1 MKTKRSSWIY
11 FSVFLGLTI
20 LLLISCKK
28 DDLQVPILTTTD
40 ITSINQISAISGGEI
55 TSEGSS
61 NVTSRGVC
69 WSTSIEPSITDNKT
83 NDGTG
88 IGSFTSSIT
97 GLSPNTIY
105 FVRAF
110 ATNSS
115 GTGYGIAKSFSTE
128 QATIPVITTAPVS
141 SITQTTAT
149 SGGAITTDGAASIT
163 ARGVCWSTSQNPTI
177 ADNTTSD
184 GTGLGDFVSNIT
196 GLLGNTTY
204 YLKAYATNS
213 VGTAYGSQVSFTTSP
228 LMPTITTLSVSS
240 ITAISCNTNGT
251 IGSDGGAPVTAFGV
265 CFGTSQNP
273 TTADSKTIDGSGLGS
288 FISYITGLQT
298 NTTYYVRAYATNSVE
313 TQYGTELTV
322 KTLETI
328 TDIDGNVYNI
338 ASIDG
343 GEP

>member
-1 MKTKRSSWIY
+1 MKTKRSSCINL
-11 FSVFLGLTI
+11 SAFLGLTI

-40 ITSINQISAISGGEI
+40 ITSINQVSAISGGEI

-61 NVTSRGVC
+61 SVASRGVC
-69 WSTSIEPSITDNKT
+69 WSTSIEPSITTDNKT

-97 GLSPNTIY
+97 GLSPKTTY

-115 GTGYGIAKSFSTE
+115 GTGYGIAKSFSTDQE
-128 QATIPVITTAPVS
+128 TIPVITTVPVS

-184 GTGLGDFVSNIT
+184 GTGLGDFTSTIT

-204 YLKAYATNS
+204 YLR
-213 VGTAYGSQVSFTTSP
+213 
-228 LMPTITTLSVSS
+228 
-240 ITAISCNTNGT
+240 
-251 IGSDGGAPVTAFGV
+251 
-265 CFGTSQNP
+265 
-273 TTADSKTIDGSGLGS
+273 GLCH
-288 FISYITGLQT
+288 
-298 NTTYYVRAYATNSVE
+298 
-313 TQYGTELTV
+313 
-322 KTLETI
+322 K
-328 TDIDGNVYNI
+328 
-338 ASIDG
+338 
-343 GEP
+343 